1 MEHLDQQP
9 ITTENQATET
19 KREIRIEK
27 NLYLVT
33 SYFSGTKTLEE
44 SLIQAIERESVK
56 SEPYKKDEKPS
67 RNGYNDNS
75 NIYSR

>member
-1 MEHLDQQP
+1 MEHSDQQP

-56 SEPYKKDEKPS
+56 SELYKKDEKSS